1 MWFNSS
7 KKEEEEIVNH
17 FSTAVSLSATLEKLF
32 SAFSIAERWK
42 RGGNKDEEG
51 NSRFLFTDC
60 TTCCFPSPHFT
71 CPTPPIYHAPSNKKI
86 QLCQREHKKRS
97 DATFFFFL
105 LSIRFFASPF
115 EEDSL
120 FCVVDDD
127 QLFILVAA
135 ERRWSSDQL
144 SFSFFFDWLMEK
156 RQKVLRLGNEITF
169 YSIGMQFSKDGGGL
183 GVCWS
188 WR

>member
-7 KKEEEEIVNH
+7 KRKKKESWTIFLLLFPCQPPSKK
-17 FSTAVSLSATLEKLF
+17 FSRRSPLQSGENVG
-32 SAFSIAERWK
+32 R
-42 RGGNKDEEG
+42 NKDEEG
-51 NSRFLFTDC
+51 NSRFLFSDC

-97 DATFFFFL
+97 VATFFFFL

-127 QLFILVAA
+127 QLFISVAA
-135 ERRWSSDQL
+135 ERRWSSVQL
-144 SFSFFFDWLMEK
+144 NFSFFFDWLMEK
-156 RQKVLRLGNEITF
+156 RQKVLKLGDEITF
-169 YSIGMQFSKDGGGL
+169 YSIGMQFWGDGGGW
-183 GVCWS
+183 GV
-188 WR
+188 